1 MISIMAYVTIS
12 EGECDVD
19 QVDGGRDR
27 VGDNPPLVRRQHLG
41 TVLLGVV
48 DQFAPILIVEC
59 KQALEVDPTVSLF
72 RAFHVHANDEDVLRT
87 QIDRERVGEL
97 DLAITV
103 DVLDQGLDDNVDLM
117 RHTPDPQ
124 NLVLSTRDN
133 ASHDIG
139 VMACHGVLVVNR
151 HANQLR
157 VPLDV
162 QRVHKLADHIEDVE
176 PRVICRNN
184 MSIEMWSIV
193 SSKHITFLMVT
204 IDLAGDRI
212 GRVHVVIVVIAVTF
226 VELLII
232 SKEQVVN
239 DRFSNASA
247 DDELERVYGQV
258 HVRVQRVGLLYLVV
272 KVGLLLSDR

>member
-1 MISIMAYVTIS
+1 MLIKSMA
-12 EGECDVD
+12 GE
-19 QVDGGRDR
+19 R
-27 VGDNPPLVRRQHLG
+27 VGDNPPLVRRQRLG

-48 DQFAPILIVEC
+48 DQFVPILIVEC
-59 KQALEVDPTVSLF
+59 EQALEVDPTVSLF

-97 DLAITV
+97 DLAVTV

-124 NLVLSTRDN
+124 NLVLSTHDN
-133 ASHDIG
+133 AGHDIG

-176 PRVICRNN
+176 RRV
-184 MSIEMWSIV
+184 SL
-193 SSKHITFLMVT
+193 KHRHAHQMH
-204 IDLAGDRI
+204 
-212 GRVHVVIVVIAVTF
+212 VH
-226 VELLII
+226 
-232 SKEQVVN
+232 
-239 DRFSNASA
+239 
-247 DDELERVYGQV
+247 
-258 HVRVQRVGLLYLVV
+258 
-272 KVGLLLSDR
+272 